1 MKRIIFLLILL
12 LIIPKVNVKALN
24 CQFSEIAR
32 LKKIASNVN
41 ISYDYVEKNNSV
53 VFKVNLIN
61 LHKDLY
67 FVDETDNKIYN
78 YSKNELTLSKYKS
91 GQTVK
96 YTFYSTNPDCPDPL
110 VTLRVVLPT
119 YNEFYKD
126 PVCVGAET
134 YSLCQ
139 KWSSHGLSYDEFVSK
154 VTKYKETLN
163 EEQTDDKTEKVEQNS
178 FINVL
183 ISLLTDYYIFII
195 IFFMILTISVIVYKR
210 RNDNIYS

>member
-41 ISYDYVEKNNSV
+41 LSYDYVEKNGSV
-53 VFKVNLIN
+53 VFSVNLLN
-61 LHKDLY
+61 LYKDLY
-67 FVDETDNKIYN
+67 FVDETDNKVYK

-96 YTFYSTNPDCPDPL
+96 YTFYSTNPDCTDPL

-126 PVCVGAET
+126 PVCIGAET

-139 KWSSHGLSYDEFVSK
+139 KWSSHGLSYDEFVAN
-154 VTKYKETLN
+154 VTKYKEDLN
-163 EEQTDDKTEKVEQNS
+163 IKQEESKAEKAEQNS

-183 ISLLTDYYIFII
+183 ISLLTDYYIVIILFFIVLVTSI
-195 IFFMILTISVIVYKR
+195 VIYKR